1 MSDMHEAPLP
11 DSEDGGREPAA
22 MSVRGAAVWAM
33 AGQYLSFAIQFTA
46 SVIISRFFL
55 TPSEVGLFSVAL
67 SAALVASVLQDFGLS
82 RYIAGLPTIDAAARQ
97 RCSTVALLFSFV
109 VAGIIAAA
117 AWPMAKAYHQPDL
130 LPIMLIIASG
140 YLVLPL
146 AVVPMAL
153 MARTMSFH
161 GHFLVHV
168 TGALGQAVVGLLL
181 AWLGYSAFALAW
193 GTLAW
198 NVVRGLVAQALRPA
212 PPWPLR
218 FDGVK
223 PIVHTGSRL
232 TTLYA
237 SGALGSRT
245 PDMVVGKILGLLAV
259 GLYSRAVSLSDQFRM
274 LISGAIGSV
283 FYPAFARIRDRGEP
297 LGPAYLRVV
306 AGYTAVIWPG
316 MAGLALASEP
326 VVRLLYGPGWQ
337 GVAPMLAIIA
347 GAELLFVA
355 MPLHTDIPI
364 LMGRLNRLL
373 ALNLLDTV
381 VSLGLLAVFS
391 WQWGTTGA
399 AASRVVYGVCWIG
412 LYIRFLHG
420 LIGYEVGALLRIYF
434 RSALATG
441 MALVPLALT
450 YDFWMSPADISLP
463 VLAGAALSGVACW
476 LLTLIAVRHPALDD
490 LLGLL
495 HHLPVTR
502 LLPARLQASLLR

>member
-1 MSDMHEAPLP
+1 MSDDIEAALTTGG
-11 DSEDGGREPAA
+11 DGGREPAA
-22 MSVRGAAVWAM
+22 MSVRGAAIWAM
-33 AGQYLSFAIQFTA
+33 AGQYLSFGIQFIA
-46 SVIISRFFL
+46 SVVISRFFL

-82 RYIAGLPTIDAAARQ
+82 RYIAGLPKIDEIARQ

-117 AWPMAKAYHQPDL
+117 AWPMAKAYHQPNL

-168 TGALGQAVVGLLL
+168 TGALGQAAVGLVL
-181 AWLGYSAFALAW
+181 AWMGYSAFALAW

-218 FDGVK
+218 FDGIR

-245 PDMVVGKILGLLAV
+245 PDMIVGKILGLLAV

-306 AGYTAVIWPG
+306 SGYTAVIWPG

-326 VVRLLYGPGWQ
+326 IVRVLYGEGWQ

-347 GAELLFVA
+347 AAEVLFVA

-373 ALNLLDTV
+373 ALNVLDTV
-381 VSLGLLAVFS
+381 VSLGLLALCS
-391 WQWGTTGA
+391 WRWGATGA
-399 AASRVVYGVCWIG
+399 AASRLAYGVCWIG
-412 LYIRFLHG
+412 IYIRFLHQ
-420 LIGYEVGALLRIYF
+420 LIGYDVKALLRIYF
-434 RSALATG
+434 RSSLCTG

-450 YDFWMSPADISLP
+450 YDFWMGPADISLP

-476 LLTLIAVRHPALDD
+476 LLTLLAVRHPALDD

-495 HHLPVTR
+495 GHLPIAR
-502 LLPARLQASLLR
+502 FLPARLQAAIPR